1 MQEENIVTGITALS
15 RGRYQIDIDGQ
26 FRFILYRGELRT
38 YQVKEGERI
47 SEESLEEILTKVLP
61 MRAKK
66 RSMNLLKSREY
77 TEYQI
82 REKLK
87 QGQYPA
93 SAIDEAIEYIKSYH
107 YIDDRRYARDYI
119 LYYSELRSRGRI
131 EQDLIRKGIGKEL
144 IGRVYEEE
152 LSEEKLPDE
161 ISLMEKLLA
170 KKNYDKENA
179 DYREKQKMGAFL
191 YRKGFSLDNIAKIL

>member
-15 RGRYQIDIDGQ
+15 RGRCQIDIDGQ

-131 EQDLIRKGIGKEL
+131 EQDLIRKGIAKEL

-170 KKNYDKENA
+170 KKKYDKENA

>member
-15 RGRYQIDIDGQ
+15 KGRYKVDIDGQ
-26 FRFILYRGELRT
+26 FRFVLYRGELHT
-38 YQVKEGERI
+38 YHIIQGEKI
-47 SEESLEEILTKVLP
+47 SPESLEEILTEVLP
-61 MRAKK
+61 RRAKL

-87 QGQYPA
+87 QGFYPA
-93 SAIDEAIEYIKSYH
+93 AAIDEAVEYIRSYH
-107 YIDDRRYARDYI
+107 YIDDRRYVKDYI
-119 LYYSELRSRGRI
+119 LYYSESRSRGRI
-131 EQDLIRKGIGKEL
+131 EQDLMRKGIGRDL
-144 IGRVYEEE
+144 ISAVYEEE
-152 LSEEKLPDE
+152 LGEEKLPDE
-161 ISLMEKLLA
+161 IRLMEKLLE
-170 KKNYDKENA
+170 KKNYRSESA